1 MDEKIELLINTIKKW
16 TIKYAY
22 KIYIKGK
29 NEEKKE
35 YYFTVTFFHQE
46 ANESI
51 SKCTI
56 NANFVITEI
65 ELIDMNNLCTCNNSN
80 EKYFITFKFENEN
93 LTRTL
98 DMNLNYE
105 AWIDKLIKDKEK
117 LRNNIDLSSEY
128 MKTRFIKPID
138 EENIQIIL
146 NKIKEEREETKKKN
160 QIQKELKEKKE
171 KTLKKENKLHKIKSY
186 EETYELEKIN
196 SQQNLDITHGNK
208 EFGKTNKINEENQ
221 KLNEVLSFLRN
232 ILYFYFTDIDIKK
245 KGKLIYNYYNEI
257 LKMVNYKVCI
267 SYKYLEQS
275 LSKREDKEN
284 DFSKISENF
293 FFYET
298 DDILCSSTNDSSNE
312 ENSVIQ
318 NIKKK
323 KNAKDENKY
332 ISNLFNINNKE
343 VDLIKNISIYKNND
357 FNGCNIFFE
366 SLNKS
371 VTSSELFIFNKDNEY
386 NKYIFTDNYY
396 DFLLYMSYADEE
408 EKGYIN
414 YNDYINDLPK
424 YLYELKK
431 NREYF
436 NIINL
441 DDLVL
446 YKQLIYV
453 CYENELNF
461 MYDCFLSEFKKF
473 DVGNSG
479 YIHRNQL
486 KKILQKND
494 HIISRQEY
502 KLLLHIFDFND
513 DNYVYYKNI
522 KEIILR
528 LRFEGIKNSIF
539 ERDQKL
545 LQKYLCEEL
554 IKNNLKNKKK
564 IHIFDCKNILD
575 FCDKIYLNKNIIHI
589 ILSSLNFDENLE
601 LDVTFF
607 LQVSIT
613 IIINC
618 IKLENMHM
626 IYNII
631 TDEKEKK
638 EEVQNNESNHACKR
652 KKDNKK
658 TEKANIPALELVERT
673 LTKLFKVLDEKNE
686 SYLNINEFIETLL
699 ESNKKKKII
708 DIKEICKL
716 SKNELQGFVAEIDAT
731 SNKHIYKKNI
741 KNGRNFEFCKNRKIH
756 YESHIHKWCSKTYQI
771 RSCDYYSYF
780 LNYSDHLIDLDD
792 EIINSLLFC
801 EEKKE

>member
-1 MDEKIELLINTIKKW
+1 MDKKIELLINTIKDW

-22 KIYIKGK
+22 KIYVKGK

-35 YYFTVTFFHQE
+35 YYYTVTFFHQKV
-46 ANESI
+46 NESI

-56 NANFVITEI
+56 NVNFVITEI
-65 ELIDMNNLCTCNNSN
+65 ELIDLNNLDTYHNSN

-117 LRNNIDLSSEY
+117 LRNKIDLSSEY

-146 NKIKEEREETKKKN
+146 NKIKGEREEIRKKN
-160 QIQKELKEKKE
+160 EEQKELKEKKE
-171 KTLKKENKLHKIKSY
+171 NKLNKIKLY
-186 EETYELEKIN
+186 EETHELEKIN
-196 SQQNLDITHGNK
+196 SKHDSNTSHGNK
-208 EFGKTNKINEENQ
+208 EFEKGIKKNEENQ
-221 KLNEVLSFLRN
+221 YLNEVLSFLRN
-232 ILYFYFTDIDIKK
+232 ILYFYFIDIDIKK
-245 KGKLIYNYYNEI
+245 KGKLIYNYYTEI
-257 LKMVNYKVCI
+257 LKMVNYKICI
-267 SYKYLEQS
+267 SYKHLENS
-275 LSKREDKEN
+275 LNEREDKE
-284 DFSKISENF
+284 DEFSNMSENF
-293 FFYET
+293 FFYES
-298 DDILCSSTNDSSNE
+298 DNVLYSSTNDSSNE
-312 ENSVIQ
+312 ENIVTQ
-318 NIKKK
+318 NMKKK
-323 KNAKDENKY
+323 KNAKDEKKY

-343 VDLIKNISIYKNND
+343 VNLIKDINIYKNDN
-357 FNGCNIFFE
+357 FNGSNIFFE
-366 SLNKS
+366 PLNKS
-371 VTSSELFIFNKDNEY
+371 IINSELFIFDKYNEY

-396 DFLLYMSYADEE
+396 DFLLYISYADEE
-408 EKGYIN
+408 EKGCIN
-414 YNDYINDLPK
+414 YNDYINNLPE
-424 YLYELKK
+424 YLYELNR

-436 NIINL
+436 NVISI

-446 YKQLIYV
+446 YKQFIYV

-461 MYDCFLSEFKKF
+461 MYDCFLNEFKKF
-473 DVGNSG
+473 DVSDSG

-486 KKILQKND
+486 KKILQEND

-539 ERDQKL
+539 ERDKKL

-564 IHIFDCKNILD
+564 IHIFECKNILD

-607 LQVSIT
+607 LQVSVT
-613 IIINC
+613 IITNS

-626 IYNII
+626 IYNMI

-638 EEVQNNESNHACKR
+638 EVQNKESNLYKR

-658 TEKANIPALELVERT
+658 IEKANIPALELVERT

-686 SYLNINEFIETLL
+686 NYLNINEFIETLL

-716 SKNELQGFVAEIDAT
+716 SKNELQGFVAEIDVG
-731 SNKHIYKKNI
+731 SKKDICKKNI
-741 KNGRNFEFCKNRKIH
+741 KDNENFQLFKNRKIH

-780 LNYSDHLIDLDD
+780 LNHLDNLIELDE
-792 EIINSLLFC
+792 EINKSLLFC
-801 EEKKE
+801 EEKKEY